1 MRLFGEIAEPFVLPD
16 DLTLIGD
23 LTLGGDLSVGGNIV
37 GGGLGGGTGDQVVLA
52 NLSVG
57 GLITTSNGL
66 DVTGANLDVINQ
78 NINVTGGNVFVDGV
92 LLGGGG
98 GGGGGLLHVRD
109 EKPSGTGGGTFT
121 SGAWRTRD
129 LNTVKT
135 NDITGASLA
144 SNQITLPAG
153 TYNVHARAPAHRVDY
168 HKAKL
173 RNITDSTDELIGS
186 SDRCFENAY
195 SQTDS
200 WVVGRITI
208 AATKVFELQH
218 RCQTNGSFGYPSN
231 FGVVEVYAEVWIEK
245 IA

>member
-98 GGGGGLLHVRD
+98 GGGGLLHVRD
-109 EKPSGTGGGTFT
+109 EKPSNTHGGGFS

-153 TYNVHARAPAHRVDY
+153 TYNVHARAPAMVVNL

-186 SDRCFENAY
+186 SEYTSNGII
-195 SQTDS
+195 SQSNS

-218 RCQTNGSFGYPSN
+218 RCQTFYVFGLASS